1 MCFDIPGGRKKRRQD
16 ATDLN
21 PDVLMLRSDATPA
34 DTDADA
40 DTDAADSYTYA
51 DSYAEELPPPPAQ
64 PPPPPLSEVGCRAGR
79 GTCSSASAAV
89 LDPLTLPAAPVAPSG
104 KVPAAGGREGRGTA
118 PLPASPPVAVDLLL
132 RQRHGPLQ

>member
-64 PPPPPLSEVGCRAGR
+64 PPLRRLARSAAGR
-79 GTCSSASAAV
+79 G
-89 LDPLTLPAAPVAPSG
+89 VAPAHQ
-104 KVPAAGGREGRGTA
+104 P
-118 PLPASPPVAVDLLL
+118 
-132 RQRHGPLQ
+132 PLQFWTL